1 MNKGRQILSKTGA
14 VIMLT
19 GLTMVM
25 PPPVARAEGATSL
38 GAGSGQRVDV
48 PKVETAPNPAR
59 ESKPVFDS
67 SRAPALMETVN
78 KVVRETASSAN
89 SVVGGLRS
97 ALDVR
102 LPLVLESCDMSI
114 SHEILRVAYGVVTE
128 APDSVSTL
136 REIASDFSRR
146 EMSEFKGVT
155 PDCAAALKGLGVAV
169 TRVYLGSKWEPK

>member
-1 MNKGRQILSKTGA
+1 
-14 VIMLT
+14 
-19 GLTMVM
+19 
-25 PPPVARAEGATSL
+25 
-38 GAGSGQRVDV
+38 
-48 PKVETAPNPAR
+48 
-59 ESKPVFDS
+59 
-67 SRAPALMETVN
+67 METVN

-155 PDCAAALKGLGVAV
+155 PDCAVALKGLGVAV
-169 TRVYLGSKWEPK
+169 TRVYLGSK